1 MELLVES
8 LQGFVKRLVP
18 VRFGVVPT
26 INSAEAAE
34 QAKAIYY
41 LLDTY
46 GLGSV
51 FDYVSSVCNF
61 ILLGTTQQ
69 NRTSL
74 ILRSH

>member
-8 LQGFVKRLVP
+8 LQSFVKRLVP

-26 INSAEAAE
+26 INSPEAAK
-34 QAKAIYY
+34 QAKVVYY

-51 FDYVSSVCNF
+51 FDYISSVCGLF
-61 ILLGTTQQ
+61 
-69 NRTSL
+69 S
-74 ILRSH
+74 